1 MEQALYECIMWVLIS
16 SLIAVCI
23 VGVGIFILFAIGVIA
38 DYRNELAEESLRKAL
53 EKELEQ

>member
-1 MEQALYECIMWVLIS
+1 MEQALYECIMWTLVTVLA
-16 SLIAVCI
+16 AVCI

-38 DYRNELAEESLRKAL
+38 DYRNELAGESLRKAL